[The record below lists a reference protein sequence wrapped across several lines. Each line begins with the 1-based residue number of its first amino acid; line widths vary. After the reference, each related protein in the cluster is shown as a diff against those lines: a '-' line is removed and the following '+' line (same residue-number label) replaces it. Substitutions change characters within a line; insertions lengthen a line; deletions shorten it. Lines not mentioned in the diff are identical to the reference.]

1 MCKGGENFCF
11 CHERMTRNK
20 MSKPKKWGNTTWRT
34 LPNGNRVNVIAGDE
48 IALISVHFTDRREL
62 TRDIPIALNGRVI
75 DFIEVDGV
83 RYVRAPE
90 YLDSCEVLD

>member
-34 LPNGNRVNVIAGDE
+34 LPNGQTVNVIDHDE
-48 IALISVHFTDRREL
+48 VAVISVHFTDKREL
-62 TRDIPIALNGRVI
+62 TRDFPIALNGRVI
-75 DFIEVDGV
+75 DFIEVDGRRWV
-83 RYVRAPE
+83 EPPE
-90 YLDSCEVLD
+90 YHESCEVVD